1 MPLIC
6 IDFFYIFGESKLW
19 RCRRRKKDKT
29 IILMA
34 KNGKENFP
42 TVVVSSTWKYHIV
55 VIKLRLLNTPIA
67 DRYWFTLT
75 DISDLLLFQYCHAVK
90 TPTAQTLFDWRAW
103 RISVR
108 YESPLMGLLE
118 QNLIASFNNTVII
131 R

>member
-42 TVVVSSTWKYHIV
+42 TMVVSST
-55 VIKLRLLNTPIA
+55 
-67 DRYWFTLT
+67 
-75 DISDLLLFQYCHAVK
+75 
-90 TPTAQTLFDWRAW
+90 
-103 RISVR
+103 
-108 YESPLMGLLE
+108 
-118 QNLIASFNNTVII
+118 
-131 R
+131 